1 MFWTAAPASK
11 PRGCLALATRLAC
24 EFDHLTDDEQRL
36 LRLAVNRLGE
46 KGQWN
51 LDELKIE
58 FEELI
63 LAGAPIEITGF
74 ELQEIDQIVLDGEEV
89 EQGPLA
95 PTPGAIAV
103 ANPGDAFQLGA
114 HRVVCGSATD
124 PETFRRLMDGAS
136 FRGLP

>member
-1 MFWTAAPASK
+1 V
-11 PRGCLALATRLAC
+11 RC
-24 EFDHLTDDEQRL
+24 
-36 LRLAVNRLGE
+36 VNRLGE

-63 LAGAPIEITGF
+63 LAGAAIEITGF
-74 ELQEIDQIVLDGEEV
+74 ELQEIDQIVLDGEGV

-103 ANPGDAFQLGA
+103 AHPGDTFQLGA

-124 PETFRRLMDGAS
+124 PETFPARSEGATRLVLVRFQSRLAAL
-136 FRGLP
+136 RGHLRSA